1 MKQRLAA
8 TTIIL
13 ALACA
18 PAFAQSQTGPVLQR
32 RPTDPN
38 AAPRPVYTPDQQPT
52 QQSQPMQ
59 QAPAQQNQQYPQGQQ
74 YPQTQQQYPQQQ
86 QQYPEQQSYPQ
97 SQQYPQQQQQYP
109 QQPYQPAYAAPN
121 TIPNGA
127 TFMVRLKDNL
137 DSNKVNPG
145 KKFTAELAED
155 LLAPDGSVLIPR
167 GKKLHG
173 HITEADRGTL
183 HSRMMMNFYEIETR
197 HGWMPLIASVN
208 SVPGEQGVAKVSE
221 EGEIERKS
229 NTRRE
234 VEAAGVGAAIGA
246 TSGAVWGGG
255 KGAAIGAGAGA
266 AMGAVGGM
274 LTGRD
279 VKLSKGDPIELR
291 LERDLRVPTR

>member
-1 MKQRLAA
+1 MRQRLAA
-8 TTIIL
+8 TAIIL

-18 PAFAQSQTGPVLQR
+18 PAFSQSQNGPVLQR

-38 AAPRPVYTPDQQPT
+38 AVPTPVYTPDQQQIQQPAQQT
-52 QQSQPMQ
+52 PADQQSPTYPQ
-59 QAPAQQNQQYPQGQQ
+59 QAPAQQNQPYSQNQQ
-74 YPQTQQQYPQQQ
+74 YPQTQQYPQQQ
-86 QQYPEQQSYPQ
+86 QQ
-97 SQQYPQQQQQYP
+97 QYPQQQ
-109 QQPYQPAYAAPN
+109 YQPAYAAPN
-121 TIPNGA
+121 TIPTGA

-279 VKLSKGDPIELR
+279 VKLSKGDPVELR
-291 LERDLRVPTR
+291 LERDLRVPTH